1 MPDTPG
7 QRDVIRERLLTL
19 LYSQLAGAPIRA
31 FTVRKQVKE
40 HGMGRWIEGSMRP
53 GDRVAIVDDTVTTG
67 TSTLDAVDRCRQ
79 ARHEV
84 TAVVVLVDREEGSL
98 DRIRSGVRGV
108 PCTAIFT
115 RADLDDCVKRGRNAA
130 PPA

>member
-19 LYSQLAGAPIRA
+19 LAERSY
-31 FTVRKQVKE
+31 
-40 HGMGRWIEGSMRP
+40 HYRP
-53 GDRVAIVDDTVTTG
+53 E
-67 TSTLDAVDRCRQ
+67 TLDTVDRCRQ
-79 ARHEV
+79 AGHEV
-84 TAVVVLVDREEGSL
+84 PAVVVLVDREEGGL
-98 DRIRSGVRGV
+98 DRLRSGVRGV

-115 RADLDDCVKRGRNAA
+115 RADLDDRVQRGRNAA